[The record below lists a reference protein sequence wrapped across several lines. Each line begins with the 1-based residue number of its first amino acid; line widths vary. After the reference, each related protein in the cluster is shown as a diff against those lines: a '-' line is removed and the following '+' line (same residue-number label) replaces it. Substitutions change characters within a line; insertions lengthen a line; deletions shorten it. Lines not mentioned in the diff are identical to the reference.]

1 MLPTL
6 YSKSHK
12 EITVKLFFLSAALNR
27 HKTELIYTPS
37 LPNILSTCVPYPHE
51 GPTSFLNQN
60 LSIICIW
67 DITFSLSQ
75 LIFKS

>member
-12 EITVKLFFLSAALNR
+12 EITVKLSAALNR
-27 HKTELIYTPS
+27 HKTELISYTPS
-37 LPNILSTCVPYPHE
+37 LPNILSTCAPYLHE

-67 DITFSLSQ
+67 DVTFSLSQ
-75 LIFKS
+75 LVFKS